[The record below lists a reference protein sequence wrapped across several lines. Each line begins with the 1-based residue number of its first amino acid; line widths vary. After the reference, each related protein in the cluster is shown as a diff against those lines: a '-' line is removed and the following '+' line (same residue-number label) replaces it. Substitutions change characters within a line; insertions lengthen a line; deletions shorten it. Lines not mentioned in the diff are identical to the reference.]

1 MRPHIDALGYLHLL
15 WGGLGVLLGTAMGV
29 LAFGTH
35 LALEGGRGGPELA
48 SVGFLALVA
57 LLLVSGGAVQI
68 VAGSGLLKRRS
79 PGRSTA
85 LVFAVPNLLLPPFG
99 TALGI
104 YALWVL
110 LNDDARR
117 EFGVAASHQVGHT

>member
-1 MRPHIDALGYLHLL
+1 VA
-15 WGGLGVLLGTAMGV
+15 VLLAG
-29 LAFGTH
+29 
-35 LALEGGRGGPELA
+35 
-48 SVGFLALVA
+48 
-57 LLLVSGGAVQI
+57 GGAAQI
-68 VAGSGLLKRRS
+68 VAGSGLLKRRG

-85 LVFAVPNLLLPPFG
+85 LVFSVPNLLLPPFG

-117 EFGVAASHQVGHT
+117 EFGVATSHQVGHT